1 VDTLEA
7 ARSRSI
13 LMKPIDVLV
22 LGGGPAGST
31 IALTL
36 ARAGRAVALV
46 ERSSYEQPRVG
57 ETLAPSAR
65 LSLASLGLWERFE
78 RQGHAPSYA
87 IRSAWG
93 EQQLYEQSFTF
104 HPYGTG
110 WHLDRRLFD
119 GMIADAAEE
128 AGATVYRGGHLED
141 NPQEDRGGWRVSLK
155 HKGAVHRILASF
167 IVDTTGRA
175 ASFARRRGA
184 VRKTHDALVG
194 VVGFLSPCSLP
205 INREFYTLVEAKEFG
220 WWYSALLPDLRMV
233 AIYFTDA
240 DLLPRGRQSLMEFW
254 QARLKQTDHTR
265 ARLRS
270 FNVESGPRVVAANS
284 STLDRLTG
292 SGWLAAGDAA
302 MAFDPLSS
310 QGISQALESGTL
322 AGQALERHLGGDA
335 AALPQYAAQT
345 KSVFRRYARL
355 YEGYYGREQ
364 RWPQSTFW
372 QRRASKRLGV
382 HSTPTSAIE
391 QATY

>member
-1 VDTLEA
+1 
-7 ARSRSI
+7 
-13 LMKPIDVLV
+13 MKGIDVLV
-22 LGGGPAGST
+22 LGGGPAGGA

-36 ARAGRAVALV
+36 ARAGRAVTLV
-46 ERSSYEQPRVG
+46 ERSRYEQPRVG

-65 LSLASLGLWERFE
+65 LVLASLGLWERFE

-93 EQQLYEQSFTF
+93 DARLYEQDFTF

-110 WHLDRRLFD
+110 WHLDRQLFD

-141 NPQEDRGGWRVSLK
+141 NPREEDGGWRVSLR
-155 HKGAVHRILASF
+155 HQGVVRRFHASF
-167 IVDTTGRA
+167 VVDATGRA

-184 VRKTHDALVG
+184 VRKAHDALVG
-194 VVGFLSPCSLP
+194 VLIFSSPCSP
-205 INREFYTLVEAKEFG
+205 SRISRGFYTLVEATESG

-233 AIYFTDA
+233 AIYLTDA
-240 DLLPRGRQSLMEFW
+240 DLLPRGRQALPAFW

-270 FNVESGPRVVAANS
+270 FNVESCLRVVVANS
-284 STLDRLTG
+284 STLDRLSG

-310 QGISQALESGTL
+310 QGISQALESGAL
-322 AGQALERHLGGDA
+322 AGQALERHFEEDS
-335 AALPQYAAQT
+335 AALPEYAAQRNQ
-345 KSVFRRYARL
+345 VFGRYAQL

-364 RWPQSTFW
+364 RWPLSTFW
-372 QRRASKRLGV
+372 QRRQDTSNRMRVDRAA
-382 HSTPTSAIE
+382 TSAIG
-391 QATY
+391 QVAH

>member
-1 VDTLEA
+1 
-7 ARSRSI
+7 
-13 LMKPIDVLV
+13 MKAIDVLV

-36 ARAGRAVALV
+36 ARAGRAVTLV
-46 ERSSYEQPRVG
+46 ERSRYEQPRVG

-78 RQGHAPSYA
+78 RQGHAPSYS

-93 EQQLYEQSFTF
+93 EPQLYEQDFTF

-110 WHLDRRLFD
+110 WHLDRQLFD
-119 GMIADAAEE
+119 GMITAAAEE
-128 AGATVYRGGHLED
+128 AGATVYRGGRLED
-141 NPQEDRGGWRVSLK
+141 NPKEECGGWRVSLR
-155 HKGAVHRILASF
+155 HEGAVHRFQASF
-167 IVDTTGRA
+167 VVDTTGRA

-184 VRKTHDALVG
+184 VRKAHDALVG
-194 VVGFLSPCSLP
+194 VLGFLSPCSSRV
-205 INREFYTLVEAKEFG
+205 NREFYTLVEAKESG

-233 AIYFTDA
+233 AIYLTDA
-240 DLLPRGRQSLMEFW
+240 DLLPRGRQSLLAFW
-254 QARLKQTDHTR
+254 QARLNQTDYTR

-270 FNVESGPRVVAANS
+270 FNLESGPRVVAANS

-310 QGISQALESGTL
+310 QGISQALESGAL
-322 AGQALERHLGGDA
+322 AGQALERHLAGDA

-345 KSVFRRYARL
+345 NTVFGRYAQL

-372 QRRASKRLGV
+372 QRRRGSSKRMGV
-382 HSTPTSAIE
+382 DTTPTTVIE
-391 QATY
+391 QAAY